1 MGGKR
6 EVLFSN
12 YTTKCICGLA
22 VGKEKFNIMVDEI
35 KVNDDEPRTDIYIYK
50 EENAYRIFVDSYRKN
65 ISDGKMYLIIRDKL
79 EDWVE
84 QYKYF
89 NQYAG

>member
-1 MGGKR
+1 MGTKR
-6 EVLFSN
+6 EVIFSK

-22 VGKEKFNIMVDEI
+22 VGKEKYNIMIDEI

-50 EENAYRIFVDSYRKN
+50 DENAYRIFVDSYRKN
-65 ISDGKMYLIIRDKL
+65 ISDGKMYLIISEKL
-79 EDWVE
+79 EYWVE